1 MSEPARKPY
10 EGYKVYKVF
19 HKQMGRWM
27 ACLVS
32 PTHRTTISYARYVM
46 ATKLGRPLEK
56 WEQVDH
62 INNDRSDDSVGN
74 LQILTQADN
83 LSKSRRHKSY
93 VKRTCPVCLVEF
105 LLEVRQIKGP
115 TSCCSRRCGGIWSH
129 RKKSGVLATKCS

>member
-1 MSEPARKPY
+1 MSEPAHKPY
-10 EGYKVYKVF
+10 EGYKVYRVF

-32 PTHRTTISYARYVM
+32 ESHRTTMSYARYVM
-46 ATKLGRPLEK
+46 ATKLGRRLER

-62 INNDRSDDSVGN
+62 INNDKLDDSIDN

-83 LSKSRRHKSY
+83 LSKSRRFRSY

-105 LLEVRQIKGP
+105 LVEIRQIRGP
-115 TSCCSRRCGGIWSH
+115 ISCCSRRCGGVWGH
-129 RKKSGVLATKCS
+129 RKKTGVAIN

>member
-1 MSEPARKPY
+1 MSEPACKPY

-105 LLEVRQIKGP
+105 Y
-115 TSCCSRRCGGIWSH
+115 SRSARLGALPPAAQDAVAV
-129 RKKSGVLATKCS
+129 SGATERSQVC